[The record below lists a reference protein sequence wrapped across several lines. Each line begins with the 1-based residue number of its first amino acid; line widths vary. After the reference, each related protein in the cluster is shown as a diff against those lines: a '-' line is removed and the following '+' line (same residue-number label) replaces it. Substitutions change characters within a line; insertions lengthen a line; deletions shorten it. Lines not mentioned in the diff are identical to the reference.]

1 MNQLILM
8 TVVGT
13 FIGWITNYIAIKL
26 LFRPYK
32 EINILGFKLQG
43 VIPKRRNE
51 MAENVAKTINSELIN
66 INDITSKISSID
78 LNEEIENIVGDIVEQ
93 KIKGDFL
100 AKNPMLKM
108 FVNDSLI
115 EKIKGYISSSIY
127 ENKDK
132 IISGIIGKLE
142 DELDFE
148 EIMIE
153 KMENFSLEELE
164 EMTMK
169 IAKNELKHIEYIGA
183 VLGGIIGVVQFIVAK
198 FI

>member
-93 KIKGDFL
+93 K
-100 AKNPMLKM
+100 
-108 FVNDSLI
+108 
-115 EKIKGYISSSIY
+115 
-127 ENKDK
+127 
-132 IISGIIGKLE
+132 
-142 DELDFE
+142 
-148 EIMIE
+148 
-153 KMENFSLEELE
+153 
-164 EMTMK
+164 
-169 IAKNELKHIEYIGA
+169 
-183 VLGGIIGVVQFIVAK
+183 
-198 FI
+198 